1 MDLEDGVAQVAAV
14 GQRFDRIKARLTL
27 EPGKAKLEQLSARAT
42 SGQLDV
48 TGEARFAG
56 LELTSAEGHVRMSKS
71 DKVALSVSGTEVGEM
86 YGAVDVRLTP
96 NPTTHENLLKVDV
109 PNLHVGVT
117 DTGSQDLQ
125 DLEPAKGVRVGVH
138 RVQGG
143 FVTLPLQPL
152 KDSDPAKNDHPM
164 VVEVHL
170 GSIELE
176 RGDMLKAQLGGQLH
190 VVLGDPLTMTGQI
203 DLKGGKLDVSGKQF
217 EVESGTVTFSGE
229 PANPTIVATARW
241 DSPDEEKHRVYADFT
256 GSAAKGKITLR
267 SEPPLTQD
275 QILSLLLT
283 GSSDGSLGG
292 GSGGGSSAAT
302 AVGAVSGSATQGL
315 NKVLSGI
322 SNLDVSTRIDTSTGS
337 ARPELVIQISPRVAA
352 QITRA
357 LGEPAPGQP
366 PDLTFLTFDFR
377 LLHSWSLDTLIGDRG
392 ESGLDVV
399 WRKRY

>member
-1 MDLEDGVAQVAAV
+1 MA
-14 GQRFDRIKARLTL
+14 
-27 EPGKAKLEQLSARAT
+27 
-42 SGQLDV
+42 
-48 TGEARFAG
+48 
-56 LELTSAEGHVRMSKS
+56 KS
-71 DKVALSVSGTEVGEM
+71 DKVSLTVSGTEVGEM
-86 YGAVDVRLTP
+86 YGAVDISLTP
-96 NPTTHENLLKVDV
+96 NPTTHATLVKVDV
-109 PNLHVGVT
+109 PDLHVGMS

-125 DLEPAKGVRVGVH
+125 DLDPAKGVRVGVH
-138 RVQGG
+138 QTRGG

-152 KDSDPAKNDHPM
+152 KDSDPSKNDHPM

-170 GSIELE
+170 GTIQVE
-176 RGDMLKAQLGGQLH
+176 RGDMLKAQVGGQLH
-190 VVLGDPLTMTGQI
+190 LVMGDPMTMTGQI

-217 EVESGTVTFSGE
+217 EVESGTVTFAGE
-229 PANPTIVATARW
+229 PGNPTIVATARW
-241 DSPDEEKHRVYADFT
+241 DSPDEDKHRVYADFT

-283 GSSDGSLGG
+283 GSADGSLGG
-292 GSGGGSSAAT
+292 GSSGGGSNAAT
-302 AVGAVSGSATQGL
+302 AVGAVGGSATQGL

-377 LLHSWSLDTLIGDRG
+377 VLHNWSLDTLIGDRG
-392 ESGLDVV
+392 ESGLDLV

>member
-1 MDLEDGVAQVAAV
+1 
-14 GQRFDRIKARLTL
+14 
-27 EPGKAKLEQLSARAT
+27 
-42 SGQLDV
+42 
-48 TGEARFAG
+48 
-56 LELTSAEGHVRMSKS
+56 
-71 DKVALSVSGTEVGEM
+71 
-86 YGAVDVRLTP
+86 
-96 NPTTHENLLKVDV
+96 
-109 PNLHVGVT
+109 
-117 DTGSQDLQ
+117 
-125 DLEPAKGVRVGVH
+125 
-138 RVQGG
+138 
-143 FVTLPLQPL
+143 
-152 KDSDPAKNDHPM
+152 
-164 VVEVHL
+164 
-170 GSIELE
+170 
-176 RGDMLKAQLGGQLH
+176 MLKAQVGGQLH
-190 VVLGDPLTMTGQI
+190 IVLGDPMTMTGQI

-229 PANPTIVATARW
+229 PGNPTIVATARW

-256 GSAAKGKITLR
+256 GSAAKGKLTLR

-283 GSSDGSLGG
+283 GSADGSLGG
-292 GSGGGSSAAT
+292 GSGGGSNAAT
-302 AVGAVSGSATQGL
+302 AVGAVGGSATQGL

-377 LLHSWSLDTLIGDRG
+377 VLHSWSLDTLIGDRG